1 MTTYRDLFDYGLSFF
16 VEMITKDKADEI
28 LNIELKENKIDI
40 DKIIDLLGF
49 DVVETSFTSAD
60 FDFYEVQDD
69 TDTIYI
75 NTDEEVNTEIV
86 KTVEMIYNLYYFKF
100 MAEELA
106 KGKSLEDVI
115 LEFASLSDSFTLSFL
130 LPDNLIEKIIKENLN
145 KERKQA
151 IKDETGL
158 PEDFIERRLSIYEDS
173 RTKR

>member
-16 VEMITKDKADEI
+16 IEMITEDKADEI

-106 KGKSLEDVI
+106 KEKSLEDVI